1 MDHNSFS
8 RFIPNSLTTLRSL
21 QWLKL
26 MANNLT
32 MDTTT
37 SELTYFDMGNC
48 KLWVNIPEEIGNLSS
63 LLTQNL
69 SQNGLS
75 GRIPT
80 SVGRL
85 EKLHGLY
92 LNHNK
97 LQGFI
102 PSELCQGKSLRRSFK
117 ISLKTTILP
126 PAAWGR
132 VSYQEM
138 LRATNGF
145 NEDNLLGIG
154 SFDSVY
160 KRKFSDGLV
169 GGIKVFN
176 LDWSNKVDYNA
187 IVLNYM
193 PNGSLDRCCMGIGIA
208 HVADFGISKLL
219 GGGDSIT
226 QTMILATIGYVVPA
240 FCAMSP
246 EERPTMKHVAVAL
259 NKIKLKLTKEV

>member
-1 MDHNSFS
+1 
-8 RFIPNSLTTLRSL
+8 
-21 QWLKL
+21 
-26 MANNLT
+26 

-160 KRKFSDGLV
+160 KRKFSDGMV

-226 QTMILATIGYVVPA
+226 QTMILATIGYVVPVIDSKLLRTNEKYCTKEKDCLCSVMGLAIA